1 MNPFNRCVGEE
12 HRADREIFSGEAR
25 NWWRSHIEGLNQAH
39 AQLLGGEVDWGMQ
52 TLFSSLQHA
61 RATLVPEDWKGF
73 CQDVCLR
80 HPIRELVHQDLF
92 TRRSFDKPRGYA
104 GDAVLLDFLYQGLR
118 QQPDCPTPLGLG
130 VYQYLAQQNSTRS
143 LLGRRDLLARWIDA
157 AAERLPGARVL
168 SVACGHL
175 REAHLSR
182 AVQER
187 RLGKFL
193 ALDQDVESLA
203 VVDRE
208 FGALGVEQVP
218 GSVRALL
225 KGELRFDGMDCIYAS
240 GLYDYLPQPVAIRL
254 SRILFSMLRPGGRL
268 LLANYS
274 DPSADSSFKA
284 YMEAFMDWWLLY
296 RDETEVR
303 EWSQDIPRAELAAR
317 KLFRD
322 DTGNLV
328 YLELTRR

>member
-12 HRADREIFSGEAR
+12 HRAGGEIFSGKAT
-25 NWWRSHIEGLNQAH
+25 NWRASHIEGLNRAH
-39 AQLLGGEVDWGMQ
+39 ALMSGGDVARGMQ
-52 TLFSSLQHA
+52 TLFSALRHA
-61 RATLVPEDWKGF
+61 RATLLPEDWKGF
-73 CQDVCLR
+73 CRDVCLR
-80 HPIRELVHQDLF
+80 HPVRELVHQDPF

-104 GDAVLLDFLYQGLR
+104 GDAVLLDFLYQGSRPR
-118 QQPDCPTPLGLG
+118 QERLSDMGLG
-130 VYQYLAQQNSTRS
+130 IYRYLAEQTSSRS
-143 LLGRRDLLARWIDA
+143 LLGRRDLLARCIDA
-157 AAERLPGARVL
+157 AAEGRPGAGVL

-182 AVQER
+182 AVRER

-193 ALDQDVESLA
+193 ALDQDVESLD

-208 FGALGVEQVP
+208 LGPLGVQKVP
-218 GSVRALL
+218 GSVKALL
-225 KGELRFDGMDCIYAS
+225 KGELRFDGMDFVYAS

-254 SRILFSMLRPGGRL
+254 SRLLFSMLRPGGRL
-268 LLANYS
+268 LLANYA
-274 DPSADSSFKA
+274 DPAADSSFKA

-296 RDETEVR
+296 RDEAEVQ
-303 EWSQDIPRAELAAR
+303 EWSQDIPRAELAGQ

-322 DTGNLV
+322 ETGNLV

>member
-1 MNPFNRCVGEE
+1 MHQFNRYAGEE
-12 HRADREIFSGEAR
+12 HQTGGEIFSGEAT
-25 NWWRSHIEGLNQAH
+25 NWRVSHVAGLNQAH
-39 AQLLGGEVDWGMQ
+39 ARLLGGDIPQGMQ
-52 TLFSSLQHA
+52 TLFSALQHT
-61 RATLVPEDWKGF
+61 RATLLPEDWKGF
-73 CQDVCLR
+73 CRDLCLR
-80 HPIRELVHQDLF
+80 HPIRELVHQEFF

-104 GDAVLLDFLYQGLR
+104 GDAVLLDYLYQGLHS
-118 QQPDCPTPLGLG
+118 QQESPTPLGQG
-130 VYQYLAQQNSTRS
+130 IYQYLSQQTSTRS
-143 LLGRRDLLARWIDA
+143 LLGRRNLLAQWIDDTA
-157 AAERLPGARVL
+157 QRCPEPRIL

-203 VVDRE
+203 VVGRE
-208 FGALGVEQVP
+208 FGNLGVEKVP
-218 GSVRALL
+218 GSVKALL
-225 KGELRFDGMDCIYAS
+225 KGELRFDGMDFIYAS

-274 DPSADSSFKA
+274 DPAPDSSFKA

-296 RDETEVR
+296 RDEAEVR
-303 EWSQDIPRAELAAR
+303 EWSQDIPRAELAGQ

-328 YLELTRR
+328 YLALTRR